1 MSQILNGRCHMK
13 SMMRRTTIRE
23 IKNSFGRFCAIL
35 AIVALGVGF
44 FTGLKITKT
53 AMVSTVDEYWK
64 EMNFYDFR
72 LLSTLGFD
80 GDDVEVFAEQ
90 EQVRTAAGAYTFD
103 ILCTGIGENE
113 EVLKA
118 HSITEGI
125 NGIRLIAGRLPE
137 GPGEC
142 VVDAKLMS
150 EEALGRVIQ
159 LSQANEEDTCKAF
172 KEEEFTIVGLV
183 NSSYY
188 LNFERGTTSLGNGKV
203 AGFLYLQPEAFDVDY
218 YTEVYIKLE
227 QDYDI
232 YSKEY
237 KDYID
242 CFTDEW
248 EHICEERADLR
259 YENILTDAQEA
270 LEEAEEELRSKK
282 QDGEAELENAYE
294 ELQEAEQQL
303 ADGSTALNQAKT
315 TLQTQEA
322 ELEKQEEQLQGGERE
337 VLLQEEQLNL
347 TLQQLAPEQQTILQ
361 NMTQMMQQADEVQRL
376 ALQEQWAGTP
386 ETGQMLPLVM
396 AQLQLAE
403 GKAEI
408 TSGKEQLEAGKKQL
422 EEAWGELGRR
432 ETELAEAEAEL
443 QTGQQEY
450 EDGKKE
456 FEETIAEVEAE
467 LADARKEIADIEEPD
482 SYVLDR
488 NTNIGYACFEND
500 ADIVNAIAKVFPVFF
515 FLVAALVC
523 MTTMNRMVEEQRTQI
538 GVLKALGY
546 KEASIMSKYMFYS
559 GSAALIGCVA
569 GYAGG
574 TYVFPMV
581 IWTTYRMMYQKIE
594 LKYIFDWKLAV
605 IALLVSMLC
614 SIGTTWLSC
623 RYEMA
628 ETAANLMR
636 PKAPRAGKR
645 VLLERLPFIWKRLK
659 FLYKVSVRNVFR
671 YKRRFFM
678 MIFGISG
685 CTALLLTGFGIKDSI
700 AEFANQQYEDIQVVD
715 GAIGLRESLN
725 QESRASFEDKLNA
738 VAEKYVYV
746 SEASWDFVFQDN
758 IKSVNLVVL
767 EQPEE
772 MGSYF
777 KLHTVQDE
785 PLDYPS
791 AGQAVINNN
800 LADLYQISIGDAI
813 IVRDAT
819 MREMKVTVAGVFENH
834 VYNYVF
840 ISPETY
846 EEQLG
851 EAPEYKTIYIN
862 FREGLNAHQAAAELM
877 KENLVTSTVIH
888 QDTRERLTN
897 MMSSLNY
904 IVVLVIICAAALAFI
919 VLYNLTNINITERI
933 REIATIKVL
942 GFFRNETA
950 AYIFRENMIL
960 TSIGIVIGLVLGI
973 FLHRF
978 VMNQIQVDMVSF
990 DIRIRFVSYIYSILL
1005 TFIFY
1010 FGVNRV
1016 MSIKL
1021 EGINM
1026 AESLKSVD

>member
-1 MSQILNGRCHMK
+1 MK

-53 AMVSTVDEYWK
+53 AMVSTVNEYWK

-80 GDDVEVFAEQ
+80 GDDVEAFAEE

-125 NGIRLIAGRLPE
+125 NGIKLIAGRLPE

-232 YSKEY
+232 YSQEY

-242 CFTDEW
+242 RFTDDW
-248 EHICEERADLR
+248 ERICEERADLR
-259 YENILTDAQEA
+259 YENILTEAQEA
-270 LEEAEEELRSKK
+270 LEEAEEELRSQR
-282 QDGEAELENAYE
+282 QDSEAELEDAYE
-294 ELQEAEQQL
+294 DLQEAEQQL
-303 ADGSTALNQAKT
+303 ADGRATLNQART

-322 ELEKQEEQLQGGERE
+322 ELGKQEEQLQGGERE

-386 ETGQMLPLVM
+386 ETGQMLSLVM

-422 EEAWGELGRR
+422 EEAWAELGRR

-456 FEETIAEVEAE
+456 FEETIVEAEAE

-546 KEASIMSKYMFYS
+546 KEASIMGKYMFYS

-574 TYVFPMV
+574 TYVFPVV

-678 MIFGISG
+678 MVFGISG

-715 GAIGLRESLN
+715 GAIGLREAVN
-725 QESRASFEDKLNA
+725 QEVRDSLEDKLNA

-746 SEASWDFVFQDN
+746 SEASWDFVFQGN
-758 IKSVNLVVL
+758 MKSVNLVVL

-772 MGSYF
+772 MDSYF
-777 KLHTVQDE
+777 RLHTVQDE

-800 LADLYQISIGDAI
+800 LADLYQISIGDTI
-813 IVRDAT
+813 IVRDET

-846 EEQLG
+846 AEQLG
-851 EAPEYKTIYIN
+851 EAPEYKTVYIN
-862 FREGLNAHQAAAELM
+862 FREGLDAHQAAAELM

-904 IVVLVIICAAALAFI
+904 VVVLVIICAAALAFI

-960 TSIGIVIGLVLGI
+960 TSIGIGVGLVLGN

>member
-1 MSQILNGRCHMK
+1 MK
-13 SMMRRTTIRE
+13 SMMKRTTLRE

-53 AMVSTVDEYWK
+53 AMVSTVDGYWK

-80 GDDVEVFAEQ
+80 DEDVEAFAEE

-118 HSITEGI
+118 HSITEGV
-125 NGIRLIAGRLPE
+125 NGIRLRAGRLPE
-137 GPGEC
+137 GPDEC
-142 VVDAKLMS
+142 VVDAKLLG
-150 EEALGRVIQ
+150 EEGLGGVIQ
-159 LSQANEEDTCKAF
+159 LSQTNEEDTRKAF
-172 KEEEFTIVGLV
+172 KVEEFTIVGLV
-183 NSSYY
+183 DSSFY

-218 YTEVYIKLE
+218 YTEVFIKFD

-232 YSKEY
+232 YSQEY
-237 KDYID
+237 QDYID
-242 CFTDEW
+242 ILTDDW
-248 EHICEERADLR
+248 ESICQERADIR
-259 YENILTDAQEA
+259 YESILADAEEALTD
-270 LEEAEEELRSKK
+270 AEEELSTQR
-282 QDGEAELENAYE
+282 QDGEAELEDAYE
-294 ELQEAEQQL
+294 ELQKAEQQI
-303 ADGSTALNQAKT
+303 ADGRKALNQART
-315 TLQTQEA
+315 TLQTQET
-322 ELEKQEEQLQGGERE
+322 EFIKQEEQLQSGEQE
-337 VLLQEEQLNL
+337 LSMQEEQLNL
-347 TLQQLAPEQQTILQ
+347 TVQQLSPEQQAILQ
-361 NMTQMMQQADEVQRL
+361 NMTQMMQEADETQRL

-386 ETGQMLPLVM
+386 ETMQMLQLVM
-396 AQLQLAE
+396 ARLQLTK

-408 TSGKEQLEAGKKQL
+408 AGGKEQLEAGRIQL
-422 EEAWGELGRR
+422 EEARTELERR
-432 ETELAEAEAEL
+432 EAELAEAENEL
-443 QTGQQEY
+443 QTGQEEY
-450 EDGKKE
+450 EEGKKE
-456 FEETIAEVEAE
+456 FEEKIAEAEADLE
-467 LADARKEIADIEEPD
+467 DARREIEDIEEPD

-488 NTNIGYACFEND
+488 NTNVGYVCFESD
-500 ADIVNAIAKVFPVFF
+500 SDIVDAIAKVFPVFF

-546 KEASIMSKYMFYS
+546 KEASIMNKYMFYS

-574 TYVFPMV
+574 TYIFPMV
-581 IWTTYRMMYQKIE
+581 IWSTYGMMYQKIE
-594 LKYIFDWKLAV
+594 LEYIFDWRLAV
-605 IALLVSMLC
+605 IALLVSLLC

-645 VLLERLPFIWKRLK
+645 VLLERIPFIWKRLK
-659 FLYKVSVRNVFR
+659 FLYKVSIRNVFR

-700 AEFANQQYEDIQVVD
+700 AEFANQQYEEIQIVD
-715 GAIGLRESLN
+715 GTIGLNEAMN
-725 QESRASFEDKLNA
+725 QESQNSLTDKLSLI
-738 VAEKYVYV
+738 AEEYVYV
-746 SEASWDFVFQDN
+746 SESTWDLVFHNN
-758 IKSVNLVVL
+758 IKSINLVVM
-767 EQPEE
+767 ERPEE
-772 MGSYF
+772 IDSYF
-777 KLHTVQDE
+777 RLRTVQDE
-785 PLDYPS
+785 YLDYPS

-800 LADLYQISIGDAI
+800 LADVYQISVGDVI
-813 IVRDAT
+813 MIRDEA
-819 MREMKVTVAGVFENH
+819 MHEMEVTVFGIFENH

-851 EAPEYKTIYIN
+851 EMPEYKSVYIN
-862 FREGLNAHQAAAELM
+862 FNEELDVHQAAAELM
-877 KENLVTSTVIH
+877 KEKSVSSTVIH

-904 IVVLVIICAAALAFI
+904 VVVLVIICAAALAFI

-950 AYIFRENMIL
+950 AYIFRENRVL
-960 TSIGIVIGLVLGI
+960 TSIGIVVGLVLGV

-990 DIRIRFVSYIYSILL
+990 DIHIRFVSYVYSILL

-1021 EGINM
+1021 ERINM

>member
-1 MSQILNGRCHMK
+1 MK

-53 AMVSTVDEYWK
+53 AMVSTVNEYWK
-64 EMNFYDFR
+64 EMDFYDFR

-80 GDDVEVFAEQ
+80 AGDVEAFAGE

-118 HSITEGI
+118 HSITEGV
-125 NGIRLIAGRLPE
+125 NGIRLMAGRLPE

-142 VVDAKLMS
+142 VVDAKLMG
-150 EEALGRVIQ
+150 EEGLGEVIR
-159 LSQANEEDTCKAF
+159 LSQTNEEDTRKAF
-172 KEEEFTIVGLV
+172 REEEFTVVGLV
-183 NSSYY
+183 DSSYY

-203 AGFLYLQPEAFDVDY
+203 AGFLYLQPEAFDLDY
-218 YTEVYIKLE
+218 YTEVFIKFN

-232 YSKEY
+232 YSQEY

-242 CFTDEW
+242 ALTDDW
-248 EHICEERADLR
+248 EIICEERADLR
-259 YENILTDAQEA
+259 YESILKDAREA
-270 LEEAEEELRSKK
+270 LEEAEEELRT
-282 QDGEAELENAYE
+282 QRQEGEAELADAYE
-294 ELQEAEQQL
+294 ELQKAEQQI
-303 ADGSTALNQAKT
+303 ADGRKTLNQGRAA
-315 TLQTQEA
+315 LQTQEA
-322 ELEKQEEQLQGGERE
+322 EFVKQEELLQSGEQE
-337 VLLQEEQLNL
+337 LFMQEEQMNQ
-347 TLQQLAPEQQTILQ
+347 TLQQLSPEQQMILQ
-361 NMTQMMQQADEVQRL
+361 NMTQMMQAADEVQRL
-376 ALQEQWAGTP
+376 ALQEEWAGRP
-386 ETGQMLPLVM
+386 ETMQMLQLVM
-396 AQLQLAE
+396 AQVQLAE

-408 TSGKEQLEAGKKQL
+408 TGGKVQLEAGRKQL
-422 EEAWGELGRR
+422 EESRAELERR
-432 ETELAEAEAEL
+432 EAELAEAEKEL
-443 QTGQQEY
+443 QAGQEEY
-450 EDGKKE
+450 EDGKEE
-456 FEETIAEVEAE
+456 FDTKISEAEAE
-467 LADARKEIADIEEPD
+467 LADARKEIEDIEEPD

-488 NTNIGYACFEND
+488 DTNVGYVCFEND
-500 ADIVNAIAKVFPVFF
+500 SDIVDAIAKVFPVFF

-546 KEASIMSKYMFYS
+546 KETAIMNKYMFYS

-574 TYVFPMV
+574 TRIFPMV
-581 IWTTYRMMYQKIE
+581 IWNTYGMMYQKIE
-594 LKYIFDWKLAV
+594 LQYIFDWRLAV
-605 IALLVSMLC
+605 IALLVSLLC
-614 SIGTTWLSC
+614 SMGTTWLSC
-623 RYEMA
+623 RYEMK

-636 PKAPRAGKR
+636 PKAPRAGRR
-645 VLLERLPFIWKRLK
+645 VLLERVPFIWKRLK

-678 MIFGISG
+678 MVFGISG

-700 AEFANQQYEDIQVVD
+700 AEFANQQYEEIQVVD
-715 GAIGLRESLN
+715 GAIGLGEAMN
-725 QESRASFEDKLNA
+725 QESENSLTNKLNL
-738 VAEKYVYV
+738 VAEEYVYV
-746 SEASWDFVFQDN
+746 SESTWDMVFQDN
-758 IKSVNLVVL
+758 IKSINLVVM

-772 MGSYF
+772 IDSYIR
-777 KLHTVQDE
+777 LRTVQGE
-785 PLDYPS
+785 FLNYPS

-800 LADLYQISIGDAI
+800 LAEVYQISVGDVI
-813 IVRDAT
+813 MLRDET
-819 MREMKVTVAGVFENH
+819 MREMEVTVSGIFENH

-851 EAPEYKTIYIN
+851 ETPEYKTIYIN
-862 FREGLNAHQAAAELM
+862 FKEDMDMHQAAAELM
-877 KENLVTSTVIH
+877 KENMVSSTIIH

-904 IVVLVIICAAALAFI
+904 VVVLVIICAAALAFI

-950 AYIFRENMIL
+950 TYIFRENMIL
-960 TSIGIVIGLVLGI
+960 TSLGIVTGLVLGV

-990 DIRIRFVSYIYSILL
+990 DIHIRFVSYLYSILL

-1021 EGINM
+1021 ERINM